1 MWSTT
6 DVYTFNLQ
14 GAAAT
19 LFTFFHFFSSRS
31 HLLLRLAVVGVDQL
45 SKATTSGSLT
55 LVDLAGSERIS
66 RSEATGSR
74 LVEAAAINKS
84 LSALGQVGAWKYFK
98 AVPYRAQNLKLFPK
112 FHGGGSESEF
122 KREDGQRDGLKKAC
136 ATGCDVFDAAFQGC
150 KVVLPIRYVH
160 DQSESL
166 HLLAFLLRLHPL
178 SYLCGV
184 VSPRWSSFDKY
195 VCYFSAIL
203 VKDYAMQWNETSQE
217 TDFCCKP
224 NIHTV
229 ELNVIPQ
236 TRILD
241 SH

>member
-1 MWSTT
+1 MIWLTT

-31 HLLLRLAVVGVDQL
+31 HLLLRLSVVGVDQL

-84 LSALGQVGAWKYFK
+84 LSALGQVGAWKTFQSCTVPGSKFK
-98 AVPYRAQNLKLFPK
+98 TLSKISWWRFGV
-112 FHGGGSESEF
+112 
-122 KREDGQRDGLKKAC
+122 KREAGQRDGLKKAF
-136 ATGCDVFDAAFQGC
+136 ATGCDVFDAALQGC
-150 KVVLPIRYVH
+150 KVVLPIHYVH

-178 SYLCGV
+178 STYV
-184 VSPRWSSFDKY
+184 VLVFPRESSFDKY
-195 VCYFSAIL
+195 VCSFSAIL
-203 VKDYAMQWNETSQE
+203 VKDYAMQWNETS
-217 TDFCCKP
+217 
-224 NIHTV
+224 
-229 ELNVIPQ
+229 
-236 TRILD
+236 
-241 SH
+241 